1 MKSFARTTSIL
12 KCLCLSPCIYRF
24 YKPGMKPHSQCWAT
38 QGLQKACAKPLKT
51 LIQTRAEGW
60 RCIAG
65 WHFQAFGPAM
75 QTQLFT
81 KICSSGQM
89 PAERW
94 CSNTGPRLHSFADG
108 IQNKVELIAE
118 FVTRLVNKGIYFWM
132 CFYFS
137 NISRKH
143 INRAFTEKTYRSK
156 CPVPYYLGGDP

>member
-1 MKSFARTTSIL
+1 M
-12 KCLCLSPCIYRF
+12 
-24 YKPGMKPHSQCWAT
+24 
-38 QGLQKACAKPLKT
+38 KT

-143 INRAFTEKTYRSK
+143 INRAFTEKTYSQSVQCHITLVVTHNIITVQVKGRKPPLFSHCALHK
-156 CPVPYYLGGDP
+156 GKDLIPWMFSESQLL